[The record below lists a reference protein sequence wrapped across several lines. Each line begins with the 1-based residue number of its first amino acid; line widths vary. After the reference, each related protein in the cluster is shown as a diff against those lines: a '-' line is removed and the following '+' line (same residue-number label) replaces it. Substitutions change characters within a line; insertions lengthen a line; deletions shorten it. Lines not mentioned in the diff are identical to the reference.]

1 MTIIGTNVL
10 RFKRLIKVAEIVLV
24 MPHSKAELE
33 RLFIIVKKTKT
44 DDISSLKLDGTLSSI
59 LSVKCHLSESSS
71 KCYEWSPEDS
81 ILSESKTAAKTY
93 NKQHS
98 KKDDHSN

>member
-1 MTIIGTNVL
+1 
-10 RFKRLIKVAEIVLV
+10 

-44 DDISSLKLDGTLSSI
+44 DRISSLKLDGTLSSI

-81 ILSESKTAAKTY
+81 ILCESKTAAKTY
-93 NKQHS
+93 SKRHS